1 MVLRERVADHIY
13 VFRSGMY
20 AQVNA
25 GLITTEEGC
34 VLIDTLPYPQETQ
47 QIIQFV
53 KQRLRSHV
61 RYLILTH
68 AHADHVYGAY
78 LFPEA
83 EVISHL
89 LAREHLIKQTRPA
102 LMEARQR
109 NTALAEVT
117 LQLPTMLTEKEASIR
132 IGGFTLVLRHAPGHS
147 PDLITVYIK
156 EEKVLYAADAV
167 MPVPYFANGDIDDLR
182 RSLHGVLELTPLEDV
197 IQGHGEV
204 LLRGE
209 VKSVLQAQ
217 LTYLHRV
224 EAHAQAVLAAGE
236 GKEALDALTLEA
248 CGYPATLMGGL
259 AVQLHRANLYA
270 LYGQARRRQQQA
282 RAAA

>member
-53 KQRLRSHV
+53 KNRLRSHV

-78 LFPEA
+78 LFSEA
-83 EVISHL
+83 EVVSHL
-89 LAREHLIKQTRPA
+89 LTREHLIKQTRPA
-102 LMEARQR
+102 LIEARQR
-109 NTALAEVT
+109 NPALAEVT
-117 LQLPTMLTEKEASIR
+117 LQLPTLLTEDEASIR
-132 IGGFTLVLRHAPGHS
+132 IGGFTLVMQHAPGHS
-147 PDLITVYIK
+147 PDLTTVYIK
-156 EEKVLYAADAV
+156 EEKVLYASDAIL
-167 MPVPYFANGDIDDLR
+167 PVPYFANGDINDLR
-182 RSLHGVLELTPLEDV
+182 RSLHGVFDLTPLEDV
-197 IQGHGEV
+197 IQGHGDV

-209 VKSVLQAQ
+209 VKSVLQTQ
-217 LTYLHRV
+217 LAYLDRV
-224 EAHAQAVLAAGE
+224 EKHALEVLAAGG
-236 GKEALDALTLEA
+236 GKAALDALTLEA
-248 CGYPATLMGGL
+248 CGFAATAMGGL

-270 LYGQARRRQQQA
+270 LYGQARRQQQA
-282 RAAA
+282 QPAG